1 MALRGQASGA
11 NMTSPGDKLIA
22 LAYHPTKNVNKA
34 EELAYLSTN
43 IDVFLTRL

>member
-11 NMTSPGDKLIA
+11 NMISPGGKLIA

-34 EELAYLSTN
+34 EELTSTH